1 MSEAHDQ
8 TGQNNAENFNLDFG
22 HEIEME
28 DAGFAFRPIEG
39 FELEIDESIYM
50 YSEGGNVEIF
60 MLGGLIEGD
69 VSIAELNDSLAADF
83 MRNVGE
89 YDLVEA
95 GKDTIQGITGFM
107 DDIHFSNA
115 DEEGGGKALICS
127 PYINQYFFILVV
139 TSADYWQKEGH
150 QLFDAV
156 KDQVHFHPLLTQNN
170 DEKIIQKHPDLTLET
185 YQDILPDEDFLL
197 TIEKGDSSF
206 LLAARTFTAD
216 EQVAI
221 TEIVGPGEQQLY
233 TYDPQSGQF
242 SSSIAPQ
249 PLISTKGE
257 VVFVYPNGDQQSL
270 RHGDYRFNFATQDG
284 SPLQEVQIII
294 RTSRALELQKL
305 DLNFWF
311 ASHDPR
317 LLEPDYP
324 EQFVKQISKVLEP
337 KLSPLNL
344 APGKVAYF
352 HPTQE
357 ELENFASVDIENDL
371 ADCSYMIAESV
382 ENNRALNIGL
392 VEHLLQGT
400 APDISEIP
408 AVSCGSPGMIM
419 APSSPHACILI
430 NWSFFQENLEQMAEA
445 IIQQMVVFSGVN
457 PLGLNQQDQS
467 EVQALN
473 REVAWRLRRHPLF
486 YDAE

>member
-139 TSADYWQKEGH
+139 TSADYWQKEGQ

-221 TEIVGPGEQQLY
+221 AEIVGPGEQQLY

-242 SSSIAPQ
+242 SSSIAP
-249 PLISTKGE
+249 PTA
-257 VVFVYPNGDQQSL
+257 DQ
-270 RHGDYRFNFATQDG
+270 H
-284 SPLQEVQIII
+284 
-294 RTSRALELQKL
+294 
-305 DLNFWF
+305 
-311 ASHDPR
+311 
-317 LLEPDYP
+317 
-324 EQFVKQISKVLEP
+324 
-337 KLSPLNL
+337 
-344 APGKVAYF
+344 
-352 HPTQE
+352 
-357 ELENFASVDIENDL
+357 
-371 ADCSYMIAESV
+371 
-382 ENNRALNIGL
+382 
-392 VEHLLQGT
+392 
-400 APDISEIP
+400 
-408 AVSCGSPGMIM
+408 
-419 APSSPHACILI
+419 
-430 NWSFFQENLEQMAEA
+430 
-445 IIQQMVVFSGVN
+445 
-457 PLGLNQQDQS
+457 
-467 EVQALN
+467 
-473 REVAWRLRRHPLF
+473 
-486 YDAE
+486 